1 MAVSESLRKQ
11 VKTKLRITWDDP
23 DTDAQIDEI
32 IIPSA
37 EAAIRSKVGIPESA
51 ELEFGANGA
60 EAETLLL
67 LAHCYYQW
75 NDAEDEFDGNYRH
88 EIGQARAKWEV
99 WQDAQ
104 GQEAPSDV

>member
-1 MAVSESLRKQ
+1 MAVSESLHKQ
-11 VKTKLRITWDDP
+11 VMTKLRITWDDP
-23 DTDAQIDEI
+23 NTNAQVDEI

-51 ELEFGANGA
+51 GFEFGGQGA

-88 EIGQARAKWEV
+88 EIAQARAKWEV
-99 WQDAQ
+99 YQHAE

>member
-11 VKTKLRITWDDP
+11 VMTKLRITWDDP
-23 DTDAQIDEI
+23 ETDAQVDEI

-51 ELEFGANGA
+51 GFEFGGEGA

-88 EIGQARAKWEV
+88 EIAQARVKWEV
-99 WQDAQ
+99 LQYAQ
-104 GQEAPSDV
+104 EQETPSDV